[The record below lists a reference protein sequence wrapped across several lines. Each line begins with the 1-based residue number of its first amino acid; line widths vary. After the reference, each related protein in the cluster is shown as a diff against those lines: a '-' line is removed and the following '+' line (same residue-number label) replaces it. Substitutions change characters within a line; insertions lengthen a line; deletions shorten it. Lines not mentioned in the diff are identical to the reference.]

1 MKVLPEDGAEGAS
14 CISLYS
20 LMLYDGQGQAAAP
33 GCWNLDVVTEVL
45 GSSMDPERLAL
56 ELDHPEFTLPN
67 PKAFLM
73 LMALWRGATGGT
85 EKPKQGF
92 PLATLVQRSWSNV
105 AGQLEFLKFATAAP
119 PEVFSFEHAQRK
131 ASIEVPAFDPL
142 LHHTWLPE

>member
-1 MKVLPEDGAEGAS
+1 MQ
-14 CISLYS
+14 YN
-20 LMLYDGQGQAAAP
+20 GQGEAAAS
-33 GCWNLDVVTEVL
+33 GSWNLDVVAEVL

-56 ELDHPEFTLPN
+56 ELDHPEFTLPS

-105 AGQLEFLKFATAAP
+105 AGQLEFLKFATSAP

-131 ASIEVPAFDPL
+131 ASLEVPAF
-142 LHHTWLPE
+142 HSLPPHA